1 MLKAIKHSAPLV
13 AARVADFERE
23 QKFAFFLV
31 YKKTYGKARPWG
43 KDVCPK
49 RLPQSQMCEC

>member
-31 YKKTYGKARPWG
+31 YKKTYGKVRPWG
-43 KDVCPK
+43 KERV
-49 RLPQSQMCEC
+49 S